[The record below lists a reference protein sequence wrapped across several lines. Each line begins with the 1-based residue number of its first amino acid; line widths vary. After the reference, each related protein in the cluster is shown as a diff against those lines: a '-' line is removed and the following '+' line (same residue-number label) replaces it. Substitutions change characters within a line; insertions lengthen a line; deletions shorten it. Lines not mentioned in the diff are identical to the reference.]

1 MTAHSTDDDKAAQT
15 AGHDERADRLAQEL
29 RANLKR
35 RKAQSRARR
44 AGAAIDKAGE
54 ASGTDQS
61 GAGNN
66 G

>member
-1 MTAHSTDDDKAAQT
+1 MTTDPTDDDKTGGKPQA
-15 AGHDERADRLAQEL
+15 DERADRLAQEL

-44 AGAAIDKAGE
+44 AGAAIDQGGE
-54 ASGTDQS
+54 SSGSDQS
-61 GAGNN
+61 GTSDN